1 METGSALNTFSILCH
16 SWESLP
22 THEVIA
28 KAAAMTATTENPEGE
43 EKRTGN
49 LVEVNYLK

>member
-1 METGSALNTFSILCH
+1 METGSTLNSFSILCH

-28 KAAAMTATTENPEGE
+28 KAAAMTTTENPEGE

-49 LVEVNYLK
+49 LVEVNSLK